1 MPPVLHVL
9 CNVTILSEIH
19 YSRFVLFVKNRKRA
33 APPDG
38 GAARRI
44 SAQPEQR
51 LHPQPELEF
60 ELDVP
65 PTLPH
70 EPQPHRRQH
79 PQPVGRT
86 GDRTA
91 LLRAGAGTGAGGICG
106 RSTADRAGRLSAAG
120 IAAPLLD
127 KVWEYEATEAAVAGR
142 SHFISLH
149 KRSGNVCSRVILC
162 RKCPNRAE
170 KQQNPDGTRSSGFWI
185 QKSKENSTLGE
196 LRRAASC
203 LQAVLREFLSCFPLI
218 LRDFPAFCL
227 SVIRC
232 ADHKKRHFFIQQ

>member
-1 MPPVLHVL
+1 MGRPTGWWSGPPHI
-9 CNVTILSEIH
+9 CSAGAAAASAARIGCRSGSTA
-19 YSRFVLFVKNRKRA
+19 YTAARA
-33 APPDG
+33 AAAPAAAP
-38 GAARRI
+38 AARR
-44 SAQPEQR
+44 
-51 LHPQPELEF
+51 
-60 ELDVP
+60 
-65 PTLPH
+65 
-70 EPQPHRRQH
+70 
-79 PQPVGRT
+79 RT

-91 LLRAGAGTGAGGICG
+91 LLRAGAGTGAGGIRG

-127 KVWEYEATEAAVAGR
+127 KVWEYEATEAAVAGI

-162 RKCPNRAE
+162 RMCPMRVG
-170 KQQNPDGTRSSGFWI
+170 KQKNPDGTRSSGFWI

-203 LQAVLREFLSCFPLI
+203 LQAVLREFLSCFSLI
-218 LRDFPAFCL
+218 FRAFLTFCF

-232 ADHKKRHFFIQQ
+232 ADHKKRPFFIQRQADETHHLLPQTTPLVYCTSLLHKCP

>member
-1 MPPVLHVL
+1 MLWDEPKIFFLERRYFFSI
-9 CNVTILSEIH
+9 ILSE
-19 YSRFVLFVKNRKRA
+19 FLKNRVALHSAGAAAASAAGIGVRIGRTAYAAARA
-33 APPDG
+33 AAAPAAAP
-38 GAARRI
+38 AARR
-44 SAQPEQR
+44 
-51 LHPQPELEF
+51 
-60 ELDVP
+60 
-65 PTLPH
+65 
-70 EPQPHRRQH
+70 
-79 PQPVGRT
+79 RT

-203 LQAVLREFLSCFPLI
+203 LQAVLLKSSRE
-218 LRDFPAFCL
+218 
-227 SVIRC
+227 
-232 ADHKKRHFFIQQ
+232 KRPIFNNFSTF

>member
-1 MPPVLHVL
+1 MPPVLRLL
-9 CNVTILSEIH
+9 CNVTILSRN
-19 YSRFVLFVKNRKRA
+19 YYNRFVLFVKSGKQWA

-44 SAQPEQR
+44 SAQPAASAAGIGVR
-51 LHPQPELEF
+51 IGSTAYTAARAAAAPAAAPAA
-60 ELDVP
+60 
-65 PTLPH
+65 
-70 EPQPHRRQH
+70 RR
-79 PQPVGRT
+79 RT

-106 RSTADRAGRLSAAG
+106 RRAADRAGRLLAAG

-127 KVWEYEATEAAVAGR
+127 EVWEYEAAEAAVAGR

-170 KQQNPDGTRSSGFWI
+170 KQQNPDGRSRPGI
-185 QKSKENSTLGE
+185 GCKNRKKTQRLENCGA
-196 LRRAASC
+196 RRAAFKPYF
-203 LQAVLREFLSCFPLI
+203 FLSFI
-218 LRDFPAFCL
+218 LGSRVRKPAAFSVARNSGLTL
-227 SVIRC
+227 SR
-232 ADHKKRHFFIQQ
+232 ARATP

>member
-1 MPPVLHVL
+1 MPPVLRLL
-9 CNVTILSEIH
+9 CNVTILSRN
-19 YSRFVLFVKNRKRA
+19 YYNRFVLFVKSGKQWA

-51 LHPQPELEF
+51 LHPQPGIG
-60 ELDVP
+60 VRIGSTAYTAARAAAAP
-65 PTLPH
+65 AAAPAA
-70 EPQPHRRQH
+70 RR
-79 PQPVGRT
+79 RT

-106 RSTADRAGRLSAAG
+106 RRAADRAGRLLAAG

-127 KVWEYEATEAAVAGR
+127 EVWEYEAAEAAVAGR

-170 KQQNPDGTRSSGFWI
+170 KQQNPDGRSRPGI
-185 QKSKENSTLGE
+185 GCKNRNKTQRLENCGA
-196 LRRAASC
+196 RRAAFKPYF
-203 LQAVLREFLSCFPLI
+203 FLFLHS
-218 LRDFPAFCL
+218 RVTGQEKPAAFSVARNSGLTL
-227 SVIRC
+227 SR
-232 ADHKKRHFFIQQ
+232 ARATP

>member
-1 MPPVLHVL
+1 MGRPTGWWSGPPHICSAGAAAASAAGIGVRIGR
-9 CNVTILSEIH
+9 TA
-19 YSRFVLFVKNRKRA
+19 YAAARA
-33 APPDG
+33 AAAPAAAP
-38 GAARRI
+38 AARR
-44 SAQPEQR
+44 
-51 LHPQPELEF
+51 
-60 ELDVP
+60 
-65 PTLPH
+65 
-70 EPQPHRRQH
+70 
-79 PQPVGRT
+79 RT

-106 RSTADRAGRLSAAG
+106 RRAADRAGRLLAAG

-127 KVWEYEATEAAVAGR
+127 EVWEYEAAETAVAGR

-203 LQAVLREFLSCFPLI
+203 LQAVLLKSSREKSPIFNDFSI
-218 LRDFPAFCL
+218 L
-227 SVIRC
+227 
-232 ADHKKRHFFIQQ
+232 